1 MSINIIDRY
10 ILRELIKIFL
20 ITVGT
25 LTTVLYL
32 DKFLFI
38 AENIVNRGV
47 SFLEVLLI
55 MIYISPSS
63 LALTV
68 PISVLVASVATFN
81 QFSASN
87 EWVAMKSCHLSFMQ
101 TMRPV
106 IIFSVLT
113 YIVAIIIMIYALPW
127 GNFAYKQ
134 KTYEIIKNR
143 ADINIKPNILN
154 YDFKDLV
161 ILAKKREKKF
171 QFRDILLADTT
182 QSKSPKIITA
192 NQAIILPNI
201 ESLKIRLELTNGTI
215 HELGDKLS
223 EYQTTN
229 FDTYQLNL
237 SLPDTA
243 QLEEEAL
250 VGHREL
256 SINLLLKQIKDF
268 ENKGLP
274 TFAAKVE
281 LSKKFA
287 IPFTCLLFG
296 LLGAPLGIHSSR
308 GKKSGGFATS
318 VMVILLYYMGLIF
331 AQNMGKSGQVE
342 PYSSIWVPNIIIFCI
357 IVYTSYKMQKD
368 LPFNFINRIVDNV
381 SITQKLLSA
390 FYLKLFP
397 HTDNNRMK
405 LVKYEAS
412 RQVDEN
418 NTKKVS
424 SP

>member
-47 SFLEVLLI
+47 SILEVFLI
-55 MIYISPSS
+55 MIYISPSY

-106 IIFSVLT
+106 LIFSIFT
-113 YIVAIIIMIYALPW
+113 YIIAVIIMVYALPW

-161 ILAKKREKKF
+161 ILAKEREKKF
-171 QFRDILLADTT
+171 QFRDILIADTT

-201 ESLKIRLELTNGTI
+201 ELLKIRLKLTGGTI
-215 HELGDKLS
+215 HELGDKVS
-223 EYQTTN
+223 EYQTIN
-229 FDTYQLNL
+229 FETYELTL
-237 SLPDTA
+237 SLPETA
-243 QLEEEAL
+243 QLKKEAL
-250 VGHREL
+250 IGHREL

-268 ENKGLP
+268 EDKGLP

-296 LLGAPLGIHSSR
+296 LLGATLGIHSSR
-308 GKKSGGFATS
+308 GGKSGGFAAS
-318 VMVILLYYMGLIF
+318 IMVILLYYMGLIF

-342 PYSSIWVPNIIIFCI
+342 PYSSIWIPNIIIFFV

-368 LPFNFINRIVDNV
+368 LPFNFTNRIVDNV
-381 SITQKLLSA
+381 STIHKLLSP
-390 FYLKLFP
+390 FYLKLLP
-397 HTDNNRMK
+397 STNYNRIK
-405 LVKYEAS
+405 SFKYEAS

-418 NTKKVS
+418 NTKK
-424 SP
+424 

>member
-20 ITVGT
+20 ITVGA

-47 SFLEVLLI
+47 SILEVFLI
-55 MIYISPSS
+55 MLYISPSY

-106 IIFSVLT
+106 LIFSIFT
-113 YIVAIIIMIYALPW
+113 YIVAVIIMVYALPW
-127 GNFAYKQ
+127 GNYAYKQ

-201 ESLKIRLELTNGTI
+201 KSLKIRLELKSGTI

-223 EYQTTN
+223 EYQTIN
-229 FDTYQLNL
+229 FDTYELNL

-243 QLEEEAL
+243 QLEKEAL

-308 GKKSGGFATS
+308 GGKSGSFATS
-318 VMVILLYYMGLIF
+318 IMVILLYYMGLIF

-342 PYSSIWVPNIIIFCI
+342 PYSSIWVPNIVIFCI

-368 LPFNFINRIVDNV
+368 LPFNFINRIVDNL
-381 SITQKLLSA
+381 SITRKLLSA
-390 FYLKLFP
+390 FYLKLLP
-397 HTDNNRMK
+397 HTDNNRIK
-405 LVKYEAS
+405 FLKYKAS

-418 NTKKVS
+418 NTKK
-424 SP
+424 

>member
-10 ILRELIKIFL
+10 IFRELIKIFL

-47 SFLEVLLI
+47 SILEVFLI
-55 MIYISPSS
+55 MIYISPSY

-106 IIFSVLT
+106 LIFSIFT
-113 YIVAIIIMIYALPW
+113 YIVAVIIMVYALPW

-154 YDFKDLV
+154 YDFKNLIFLV
-161 ILAKKREKKF
+161 KEREKKF
-171 QFRDILLADTT
+171 QFRDIFISDTT

-201 ESLKIRLELTNGTI
+201 GSLKVRLKLTDGTI
-215 HELGDKLS
+215 HELEDKIS
-223 EYQTTN
+223 QYQTIN
-229 FDTYQLNL
+229 FETYELTL
-237 SLPDTA
+237 SLPETA
-243 QLEEEAL
+243 QLKKEAL
-250 VGHREL
+250 IGHREL

-268 ENKGLP
+268 EKKGLP

-296 LLGAPLGIHSSR
+296 LLGATLGIHSSR
-308 GKKSGGFATS
+308 GGKSGGFAAS
-318 VMVILLYYMGLIF
+318 IMVILLYYMGLIF

-342 PYSSIWVPNIIIFCI
+342 PYSSIWIPNIIIFFV

-368 LPFNFINRIVDNV
+368 LPFNLTNRIVDNLNT
-381 SITQKLLSA
+381 IHKLLSP
-390 FYLKLFP
+390 FYLKLLP
-397 HTDNNRMK
+397 GTNDNRIK
-405 LVKYEAS
+405 SLKYEAS

-418 NTKKVS
+418 HTKK
-424 SP
+424 

>member
-10 ILRELIKIFL
+10 IFRELIKIFL
-20 ITVGT
+20 ITVGA

-47 SFLEVLLI
+47 SLWEVFLI
-55 MIYISPSS
+55 IIYISPSYFS
-63 LALTV
+63 LTI

-101 TMRPV
+101 SMRPV
-106 IIFSVLT
+106 LMFSFFT
-113 YIVAIIIMIYALPW
+113 YIVAVINMVYALPW
-127 GNFAYKQ
+127 GNYSYKQ
-134 KTYEIIKNR
+134 KTFEIIKNR

-154 YDFKDLV
+154 YDFKNLV
-161 ILAKKREKKF
+161 ILAKKHEKKF
-171 QFRDILLADTT
+171 EFRDVLIADTT
-182 QSKSPKIITA
+182 QPKSPKIITA
-192 NQAIILPNI
+192 NKAIILPNK
-201 ESLKIRLELTNGTI
+201 ESLKIRLKLTGGTI
-215 HELGDKLS
+215 HESGDKIS
-223 EYQTTN
+223 EYQTIN
-229 FDTYQLNL
+229 FETYELTL
-237 SLPDTA
+237 SLPNSIE
-243 QLEEEAL
+243 LEKDAL
-250 VGHREL
+250 IGHREL

-268 ENKGLP
+268 EKKGLP

-308 GKKSGGFATS
+308 GGKSGSFATS
-318 VMVILLYYMGLIF
+318 IMVILLYYMGLIF

-342 PYSSIWVPNIIIFCI
+342 PYFAIWVPNIIIFCI

-368 LPFNFINRIVDNV
+368 LPFNFINRIVDNANK
-381 SITQKLLSA
+381 TRKLLST
-390 FYLKLFP
+390 FYLKLLP
-397 HTDNNRMK
+397 HTGNNQMK
-405 LVKYEAS
+405 LLKYEAG
-412 RQVDEN
+412 RQVNEK
-418 NTKKVS
+418 NTKK
-424 SP
+424 

>member
-20 ITVGT
+20 ITVGA

-47 SFLEVLLI
+47 SILEVFLI
-55 MIYISPSS
+55 MIYISPSY

-106 IIFSVLT
+106 LIFSIFT
-113 YIVAIIIMIYALPW
+113 YIVAVIIMVYALPW

-161 ILAKKREKKF
+161 ILAKIREKKF
-171 QFRDILLADTT
+171 QFREILIADTT

-201 ESLKIRLELTNGTI
+201 GSLKVRLKLTDGTI
-215 HELGDKLS
+215 HELEDKIS
-223 EYQTTN
+223 QYQTIN
-229 FDTYQLNL
+229 FDTYELTL
-237 SLPDTA
+237 SLPETA
-243 QLEEEAL
+243 QLKKEAL
-250 VGHREL
+250 IGHREL

-268 ENKGLP
+268 EKKGLP

-296 LLGAPLGIHSSR
+296 LLGATLGIHSSR
-308 GKKSGGFATS
+308 GGKSGGFAAS
-318 VMVILLYYMGLIF
+318 IMVILLYYMGLIF

-342 PYSSIWVPNIIIFCI
+342 PYSSIWVPNIIIFFV

-368 LPFNFINRIVDNV
+368 LPFNLTNRIVDNL
-381 SITQKLLSA
+381 STIHKLLSP
-390 FYLKLFP
+390 FYLKLLSG
-397 HTDNNRMK
+397 TDGNRIK
-405 LVKYEAS
+405 SLKHEVS

>member
-20 ITVGT
+20 ITVGA

-47 SFLEVLLI
+47 SILEVFLI
-55 MIYISPSS
+55 MIYISPSY

-106 IIFSVLT
+106 LIFSIFT
-113 YIVAIIIMIYALPW
+113 YIVAVIIMVYALPW
-127 GNFAYKQ
+127 GNYAYKQ

-201 ESLKIRLELTNGTI
+201 ESLKIRLELTSGTI

-223 EYQTTN
+223 EYQTIN
-229 FDTYQLNL
+229 FDTYELNL

-243 QLEEEAL
+243 QLEKEAL

-308 GKKSGGFATS
+308 GGKSGSFATS
-318 VMVILLYYMGLIF
+318 IMVILLYYMGLIF

-342 PYSSIWVPNIIIFCI
+342 PYSAIWVPNIIIFCI

-368 LPFNFINRIVDNV
+368 LPFNFINRIVDNL
-381 SITQKLLSA
+381 SITRNLLSA

-397 HTDNNRMK
+397 HTDNNRIK
-405 LVKYEAS
+405 FLKYKAS

-418 NTKKVS
+418 NTKK
-424 SP
+424 

>member
-47 SFLEVLLI
+47 SILEVFLI
-55 MIYISPSS
+55 MIYISPSY

-106 IIFSVLT
+106 LIFSIFT
-113 YIVAIIIMIYALPW
+113 YIIAVIIMVYALPW

-154 YDFKDLV
+154 YDFKNLIFLV
-161 ILAKKREKKF
+161 KEREKKF
-171 QFRDILLADTT
+171 QFRDIFISDTT

-201 ESLKIRLELTNGTI
+201 GSLKVRLKLTDGTI
-215 HELGDKLS
+215 HELEDKIS
-223 EYQTTN
+223 QYQTIN
-229 FDTYQLNL
+229 FDTYELTL
-237 SLPDTA
+237 SLPETA
-243 QLEEEAL
+243 QLKKEAL
-250 VGHREL
+250 IGHREL

-268 ENKGLP
+268 EKKGLP

-296 LLGAPLGIHSSR
+296 LLGATLGIHSSR
-308 GKKSGGFATS
+308 GGKSGGFAAS
-318 VMVILLYYMGLIF
+318 IIVILLYYMGLIF

-342 PYSSIWVPNIIIFCI
+342 PYTSIWVPNIIIFFV

-368 LPFNFINRIVDNV
+368 LPFNLTNRIVDNL
-381 SITQKLLSA
+381 STIHKLLSP
-390 FYLKLFP
+390 FYLKLLP
-397 HTDNNRMK
+397 GINDNRIK
-405 LVKYEAS
+405 SLKYEAS

-418 NTKKVS
+418 NTKK
-424 SP
+424 

>member
-47 SFLEVLLI
+47 SILEVFLI
-55 MIYISPSS
+55 MLYISPSY

-106 IIFSVLT
+106 LIFSIFT
-113 YIVAIIIMIYALPW
+113 YILAVLIMVYALPW
-127 GNFAYKQ
+127 GNYAYKQ

-201 ESLKIRLELTNGTI
+201 ESLKIRLELTSGTI

-223 EYQTTN
+223 EYQTIN
-229 FDTYQLNL
+229 FDTYELNL

-243 QLEEEAL
+243 QLEKEAL

-308 GKKSGGFATS
+308 GGKSGSFATS
-318 VMVILLYYMGLIF
+318 IMVILLYYMGLIF

-368 LPFNFINRIVDNV
+368 LPFNFINRIVDNL
-381 SITQKLLSA
+381 SITHKLLSA
-390 FYLKLFP
+390 FYLKLLP

-405 LVKYEAS
+405 LLKYEAS

>member
-20 ITVGT
+20 ITVGA

-47 SFLEVLLI
+47 SILEVFLI
-55 MIYISPSS
+55 MIYISPSY

-106 IIFSVLT
+106 LIFSIFT
-113 YIVAIIIMIYALPW
+113 YIVAVIIMVYALPW

-171 QFRDILLADTT
+171 QFRDILIADTT

-201 ESLKIRLELTNGTI
+201 ESLKIRLELTSGTI

-223 EYQTTN
+223 EYQTIN
-229 FDTYQLNL
+229 FDTYELNL

-243 QLEEEAL
+243 QLEKEAL

-308 GKKSGGFATS
+308 GGKSGSFATS
-318 VMVILLYYMGLIF
+318 IMVILLYYMGLIF

-342 PYSSIWVPNIIIFCI
+342 PYSSIWVPNIIIFFV

-368 LPFNFINRIVDNV
+368 LPFNLTNRIVDNL
-381 SITQKLLSA
+381 STIHKLLSP
-390 FYLKLFP
+390 FYLKLLP
-397 HTDNNRMK
+397 GTNDNRIK
-405 LVKYEAS
+405 SLKYEAS

-418 NTKKVS
+418 NTKK
-424 SP
+424 